1 MSANLLSLSQAI
13 WLRELKDYLMIA
25 IGLIFYGI
33 GWTVFLLPNDITSG
47 GVPGISSIVYWA
59 TGIPVQYT
67 YFVINAVLLAL
78 ALRIL
83 GFKFCI
89 KTIFAVFTLTFF
101 LSIIQKLAEGTHLLA
116 DQPFMACVLGATL
129 CGIGIGIAFT
139 CNGSTG
145 GTDIIAAIINKY
157 RDITLGRVIM
167 MCDLIIIS
175 SSYLVLQDW
184 EKVLYGFVTLFV
196 CSFMLDQVVNGSRQS
211 VQFFIISKKYQEIA
225 KEINAL
231 HRGVTLIDA
240 KGFYTGQEQPIMFV
254 LAKRRQSTT
263 IFRIINDIDPDAFVS
278 QSAVIGVY
286 GNGFDHIKVK

>member
-1 MSANLLSLSQAI
+1 M
-13 WLRELKDYLMIA
+13 
-25 IGLIFYGI
+25 
-33 GWTVFLLPNDITSG
+33 
-47 GVPGISSIVYWA
+47 
-59 TGIPVQYT
+59 
-67 YFVINAVLLAL
+67 
-78 ALRIL
+78 
-83 GFKFCI
+83 
-89 KTIFAVFTLTFF
+89 
-101 LSIIQKLAEGTHLLA
+101 
-116 DQPFMACVLGATL
+116 GATL
-129 CGIGIGIAFT
+129 CGIGLGIAFT

-167 MCDLIIIS
+167 LCDLIIIS
-175 SSYLVLQDW
+175 SSYFVLQDM

-211 VQFFIISKKYQEIA
+211 VQFFIISKKYEEIA

-240 KGFYTGQEQPIMFV
+240 KGFYTGQEQPMMFV

>member
-1 MSANLLSLSQAI
+1 MSAKSLSLSQAI

-25 IGLIFYGI
+25 VGLIFYGV

-47 GVPGISSIVYWA
+47 GVPGISSVLFWG
-59 TGIPVQYT
+59 TGFPVQYT
-67 YFVINAVLLAL
+67 YFVINAFLLAL
-78 ALRIL
+78 SLRIL
-83 GFKFCI
+83 GFKFSI

-101 LSIIQKLAEGTHLLA
+101 LSVIQKLTEGTHLLS

-129 CGIGIGIAFT
+129 CGIGLGIAFT

-167 MCDLIIIS
+167 LCDLIIIS
-175 SSYLVLQDW
+175 SSYFVLQDM

-211 VQFFIISKKYQEIA
+211 VQFFIISKKYEEIA

-240 KGFYTGQEQPIMFV
+240 KGFYTGQEQPMMFV